1 MEIIY
6 IPLGIIVGAVLT
18 LFWVKNKTMRDTSKA
33 SEELA
38 VLRNLLESERKNVDE
53 RIATIKE
60 NLTQQLDLEK
70 KNFEERITT
79 MKEVSEQQ
87 TTSLKESFNQQIE
100 EKNKNHA
107 LQLEAERKH
116 NEELCNKLQKQLD
129 TERRNAEETI
139 KAIKDTTNR
148 QLTTNKE
155 YFAQQLEEVKNSH
168 TQQLNAERKHSEELC
183 NKLQKQLEAERK
195 NAEEAI
201 NTIKETTNQQINI
214 NKEYS
219 AQQLNAEHEHNEQLR
234 NELKKQAEAKN
245 QLLQEEVRNMA
256 AQMLAENR
264 EKMNTADKERLNALL
279 SPLKERIEAFNQT
292 VTNNSK
298 ENAANK
304 TEIKTSFEAA
314 MKQLHAE
321 QEMTIKA
328 MLEGQE
334 RTVKELRAQ
343 TDRIGNDAASLT
355 KALKG
360 DSKMQGDWGEMILEK
375 TLEDCGLVKDQQF
388 FLQENFK
395 DEDNNNYRPDAVI
408 VFPNDERAVVDSKVS
423 LTAYQAAIKETDDT
437 QRDKLLKEHVTSV
450 RKHIDEL
457 SAKNYEKI
465 VPGCIGYVLMF
476 VPYESGYSAAI
487 KGDPSILQYAF
498 RKHIIVLSPSNLLMA
513 LQLTRTMWQNHRLN
527 DNVDKILQ
535 QSNDLYDKFSTFAE
549 TFLKIGSNIER
560 LQQDFNKAKGQLNEG
575 KGNIVRRLEGLKTL
589 GISPKKQIPE
599 NL

>member
-1 MEIIY
+1 MEILY
-6 IPLGIIVGAVLT
+6 LPLGIIVGAVLAF
-18 LFWVKNKTMRDTSKA
+18 LWMKNKTMRDTSKA
-33 SEELA
+33 SEDLA
-38 VLRNLLESERKNVDE
+38 VLRNQLESERKNVDE

-60 NLTQQLDLEK
+60 NLTQQLDVEK
-70 KNFEERITT
+70 KNFEERIKT

-87 TTSLKESFNQQIE
+87 TASLKDLFNQQIE
-100 EKNKNHA
+100 EKNKTHA
-107 LQLEAERKH
+107 LQLDAERK
-116 NEELCNKLQKQLD
+116 
-129 TERRNAEETI
+129 
-139 KAIKDTTNR
+139 
-148 QLTTNKE
+148 
-155 YFAQQLEEVKNSH
+155 
-168 TQQLNAERKHSEELC
+168 
-183 NKLQKQLEAERK
+183 
-195 NAEEAI
+195 
-201 NTIKETTNQQINI
+201 
-214 NKEYS
+214 
-219 AQQLNAEHEHNEQLR
+219 HNEQLR
-234 NELKKQAEAKN
+234 NELQKQAEAKN

-264 EKMNTADKERLNALL
+264 EKMNTADKERLDALL
-279 SPLKERIEAFNQT
+279 APLKERIEAFNQT

-328 MLEGQE
+328 MREEQE
-334 RTVKELRAQ
+334 RAVKELREQ

-375 TLEDCGLVKDQQF
+375 TLEDCGLVKDQHF

-408 VFPNDERAVVDSKVS
+408 VFPNNERAVVDSKVS
-423 LTAYQAAIKETDDT
+423 LTAYQAAIKETDDV
-437 QRDKLLKEHVTSV
+437 QRDKLLKEHVTSI

-535 QSNDLYDKFSTFAE
+535 QSNDLYDKFATFAE
-549 TFLKIGSNIER
+549 TFIKIGTNIER
-560 LQQDFNKAKGQLNEG
+560 LQQDFNKAKGQLNDG

-589 GISPKKQIPE
+589 GINPKKQIPE